1 MGYYHNGRIRREE
14 VRLQRPEEY
23 LWKPRPVPSD
33 GATMVTGRPA
43 AKMQTQGVIMEQDVV
58 SKIESGDRLV
68 TDYEVR
74 AFAAV
79 FGVAFENL
87 IEDEE

>member
-1 MGYYHNGRIRREE
+1 MYFRCFRKLFYIRI
-14 VRLQRPEEY
+14 Y
-23 LWKPRPVPSD
+23 CI
-33 GATMVTGRPA
+33 

>member
-1 MGYYHNGRIRREE
+1 METASGAFGRRDDGH
-14 VRLQRPEEY
+14 RPP
-23 LWKPRPVPSD
+23 LRQ
-33 GATMVTGRPA
+33 
-43 AKMQTQGVIMEQDVV
+43 KMQTQGVIMEQDVV

>member
-1 MGYYHNGRIRREE
+1 
-14 VRLQRPEEY
+14 
-23 LWKPRPVPSD
+23 
-33 GATMVTGRPA
+33 
-43 AKMQTQGVIMEQDVV
+43 MQTQGVIMEQDVV

-74 AFAAV
+74 AFATV

>member
-1 MGYYHNGRIRREE
+1 MEIASVAFGRRGDGPS
-14 VRLQRPEEY
+14 RP
-23 LWKPRPVPSD
+23 LPPKCRP
-33 GATMVTGRPA
+33 
-43 AKMQTQGVIMEQDVV
+43 

>member
-1 MGYYHNGRIRREE
+1 MEIASGAFGRRDDGPRRP
-14 VRLQRPEEY
+14 LP
-23 LWKPRPVPSD
+23 P
-33 GATMVTGRPA
+33 
-43 AKMQTQGVIMEQDVV
+43 KMQTQGVIMEQDVV

>member
-1 MGYYHNGRIRREE
+1 M
-14 VRLQRPEEY
+14 
-23 LWKPRPVPSD
+23 VP
-33 GATMVTGRPA
+33 GGLA

-79 FGVAFENL
+79 FRRGL
-87 IEDEE
+87 RKPD

>member
-1 MGYYHNGRIRREE
+1 MG
-14 VRLQRPEEY
+14 
-23 LWKPRPVPSD
+23 
-33 GATMVTGRPA
+33 
-43 AKMQTQGVIMEQDVV
+43 
-58 SKIESGDRLV
+58 SGDRLV

-87 IEDEE
+87 IEDEEMNGLPDQNRRADFFCLIIYYRYYIISTRRKVVHNVEGADSRKQALQPEGV

>member
-23 LWKPRPVPSD
+23 LWK
-33 GATMVTGRPA
+33 
-43 AKMQTQGVIMEQDVV
+43 
-58 SKIESGDRLV
+58 SGDRLV